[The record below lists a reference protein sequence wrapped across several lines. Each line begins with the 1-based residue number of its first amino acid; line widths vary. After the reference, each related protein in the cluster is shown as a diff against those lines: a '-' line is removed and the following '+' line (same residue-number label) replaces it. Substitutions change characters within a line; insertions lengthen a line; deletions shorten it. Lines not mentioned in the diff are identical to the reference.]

1 MINFSWAFLLIGN
14 SQRCT
19 FLKTPEESLKKL
31 RRKKRKSGLY
41 CQALP
46 KLTIKLDFTHTQL
59 FQGKVE
65 ALFRENNSSQLDS
78 KIEIYKI
85 VTFFSEKLSITQKRI

>member
-1 MINFSWAFLLIGN
+1 M
-14 SQRCT
+14 
-19 FLKTPEESLKKL
+19 KTSEESLEKL

-46 KLTIKLDFTHTQL
+46 KLKIKLDFTHTQL

-65 ALFRENNSSQLDS
+65 ALFGENNSSQLDS

-85 VTFFSEKLSITQKRI
+85 VTFFSEKVKHYSETDLGLLQHPRWSAL